1 METLLLIIVFV
12 IGIIVIARSVDKKEE
27 KMKEQNL
34 QKKLIMKSKY
44 KTLIEGIF
52 PPDLDIKTIR
62 ETPDELVRRMDTG
75 TGVTTISIKDLGN
88 NTKISWEFYH
98 VLYGDHSKD
107 WLFENNIPQELM
119 LDSIYDDIDEIN
131 KNFM

>member
-1 METLLLIIVFV
+1 METLILIIVFIV
-12 IGIIVIARSVDKKEE
+12 GIIVIARNVDKKEE
-27 KMKEQNL
+27 KVREQKL
-34 QKKLIMKSKY
+34 KKKLKMKSKY
-44 KTLIEGIF
+44 KTLIDGIF

-62 ETPDELVRRMDTG
+62 ETPDELVRKMDTG

-107 WLFENNIPQELM
+107 WLFENSVHQEKM
-119 LDSIYDDIDEIN
+119 LNQIYDDIDEIN
-131 KNFM
+131 KKFI